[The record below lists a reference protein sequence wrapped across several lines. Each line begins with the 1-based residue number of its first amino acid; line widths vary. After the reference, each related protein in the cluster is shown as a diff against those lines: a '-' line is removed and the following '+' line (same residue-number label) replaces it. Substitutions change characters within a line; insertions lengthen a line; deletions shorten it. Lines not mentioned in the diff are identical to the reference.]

1 MTDGPLRILGAH
13 EIRACLGNVSRQRV
27 YQLTARTD
35 FPRPIAELAQGKVW
49 LASDVEAWIAT
60 HRTAG
65 TAKKPVRAGQM
76 PHRPIPESPRSEAQV
91 LCDRGPLAQWQ
102 S

>member
-1 MTDGPLRILGAH
+1 MSDGPLRLLGAH
-13 EIRACLGNVSRQRV
+13 EIRAYMGNVSRQRV

-35 FPRPIAELAQGKVW
+35 FPHPIAELAQGKVW
-49 LASDVEAWIAT
+49 LASDVEAWVAT

-65 TAKKPVRAGQM
+65 PTKNRSRPGQAR
-76 PHRPIPESPRSEAQV
+76 HRPMPEGPRDEAQV
-91 LCDRGPLAQWQ
+91 PYDRGPLAQRQ

>member
-1 MTDGPLRILGAH
+1 MSDGPLRIVGAH

-27 YQLTARTD
+27 YQLTGRTD

-60 HRTAG
+60 RRAAG
-65 TAKKPVRAGQM
+65 TAKNRSRPGQT
-76 PHRPIPESPRSEAQV
+76 PHRPIPEGPQSDAQV

>member
-1 MTDGPLRILGAH
+1 MSDGPLRILGAH
-13 EIRACLGNVSRQRV
+13 EIRAYLGNVSRQRV

-60 HRTAG
+60 HRTTG
-65 TAKKPVRAGQM
+65 TTKNRARPAQT
-76 PHRPIPESPRSEAQV
+76 PHRPIPESPRSDAQV

>member
-1 MTDGPLRILGAH
+1 MSDGPLRLLGAH

-49 LASDVEAWIAT
+49 LASDVEAWIAARRAT
-60 HRTAG
+60 G
-65 TAKKPVRAGQM
+65 TPKNRARPGQM
-76 PHRPIPESPRSEAQV
+76 RHRPIPESPSDDAQV

>member
-1 MTDGPLRILGAH
+1 MSDGPLRVVGAH

-60 HRTAG
+60 RRAAG
-65 TAKKPVRAGQM
+65 TTKNQRRPAKTS
-76 PHRPIPESPRSEAQV
+76 HRPIPEGPRDDAQV
-91 LCDRGPLAQWQ
+91 LYDRGPLAQWQ